1 MASTLAVGVLALTLP
16 FLPPVA
22 RAFDFVPLPWP
33 LFAAAIC
40 IVLLYVAATELIK
53 RQFYGA
59 PVRTQPGGAASK
71 L

>member
-1 MASTLAVGVLALTLP
+1 MALTLP
-16 FLPPVA
+16 FLPSVA

-33 LFAAAIC
+33 LLAAAVF

-59 PVRTQPGGAASK
+59 PVKAQPGGAASK

>member
-1 MASTLAVGVLALTLP
+1 
-16 FLPPVA
+16 VA

-33 LFAAAIC
+33 LFAAAVF

-59 PVRTQPGGAASK
+59 PVKAQPGGAASK